1 MSQIRVND
9 IRDSGGSNSSTPAQI
24 ANGRAKVWVN
34 WNGSGTVAIRADYGV
49 NSVTDN
55 ATEQY
60 TVNFSSAFSDANYC
74 ACYTTSSATSTW
86 YTFSNVHTGNGGTN
100 LTANSS
106 NIRVLARSLNSAADC
121 NYNMLA
127 CWR

>member
-9 IRDSGGSNSSTPAQI
+9 IRDSAGGNSSTPSEI

-34 WNGSGTVAIRADYGV
+34 WNGAGTVAIRADYGV
-49 NSVTDN
+49 NSITDN
-55 ATEQY
+55 DTQQY
-60 TVNFSSAFSDANYC
+60 TVNFDTAFSDANYC
-74 ACYTTSSATSTW
+74 VSYTTSSATSTW
-86 YTFSNVHTGNGGTN
+86 YTFSQVHTGQGGQN

-106 NIRVLARSLNSAADC
+106 NIRVLAKSSQDNTDC